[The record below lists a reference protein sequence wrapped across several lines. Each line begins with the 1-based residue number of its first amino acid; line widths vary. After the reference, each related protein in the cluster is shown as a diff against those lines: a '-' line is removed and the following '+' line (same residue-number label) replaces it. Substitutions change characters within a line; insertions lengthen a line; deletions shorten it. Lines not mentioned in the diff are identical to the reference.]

1 MREGM
6 SVKLPPKIER
16 AIDEMP
22 AISPVVNKLTEM
34 ARDMET
40 SSVDLVKI
48 IMLDPVLSAKV
59 IKLVN
64 SAFYGMATQIRSL
77 SQAVLLLGVNTVKNL
92 AMYTAV
98 LDKMS
103 FQEKKI
109 PLDSQAFW
117 RTACTAVASKML
129 ARCRMFQRKNEMY
142 SGRASTDPK
151 FISMVPEVYGRV
163 LTESRCLGVPLY
175 FAEMSHFDFPIP
187 IWGCWPESG
196 NFIRCWWKQS
206 NSIIGGCGSHGK
218 PCGQTVVIATICA
231 KGAGLGDPIFEDVLT
246 I

>member
-117 RTACTAVASKML
+117 RTALHGSGKQNAGQMQDVPAQKRNVFWEGFHRPKIYIHGSRSLRSRSLRESLSGCPVVFCRDVA
-129 ARCRMFQRKNEMY
+129 F
-142 SGRASTDPK
+142 
-151 FISMVPEVYGRV
+151 
-163 LTESRCLGVPLY
+163 
-175 FAEMSHFDFPIP
+175 
-187 IWGCWPESG
+187 
-196 NFIRCWWKQS
+196 
-206 NSIIGGCGSHGK
+206 
-218 PCGQTVVIATICA
+218 
-231 KGAGLGDPIFEDVLT
+231 
-246 I
+246 